1 MANGTIVRASPKR
14 AIAGGPA
21 THDSETDLRGFGVTA
36 AALVCAFGIGFA
48 IRGGGAE
55 AEAARGHTC
64 SATDKRFIQAAGT
77 DMTALSLW
85 GEGYKNG
92 ELDADEVA
100 RQAEGAA
107 KRVGYVK
114 PHDPSLKL
122 SQRLID
128 EMFLEYGRAIT
139 LAAKER
145 AQAGQHM
152 HRAYGLANF
161 AREVLLEAQPELA
174 KRGCDVTSLL

>member
-1 MANGTIVRASPKR
+1 MVRF
-14 AIAGGPA
+14 G
-21 THDSETDLRGFGVTA
+21 LRGIGVTA

-48 IRGGGAE
+48 LRGGGAE
-55 AEAARGHTC
+55 AAHAHTC

-77 DMTALSLW
+77 DMTALSMW
-85 GEGYKNG
+85 SEGFRKGEIS
-92 ELDADEVA
+92 ADDVVQ
-100 RQAEGAA
+100 QAEDAA

-114 PHDPSLKL
+114 PHDPALKL

-128 EMFLEYGRAIT
+128 QMFREYGRAVS

-145 AQAGQHM
+145 QQAGQHM

-161 AREVLLEAQPELA
+161 ARDVLLQAQPELA
-174 KRGCDVTSLL
+174 KRGCDVGPLL

>member
-1 MANGTIVRASPKR
+1 M
-14 AIAGGPA
+14 
-21 THDSETDLRGFGVTA
+21 TA

-85 GEGYKNG
+85 GESYKNG
-92 ELDADEVA
+92 RD
-100 RQAEGAA
+100 RRRTTSCKQAEDAA

-128 EMFLEYGRAIT
+128 EMFLEYGRAIA